1 MWTGNKPPP
10 LPSSALQSSNNR
22 QTARTNP
29 VTPNPRD
36 NELEALRQRGLTTLL
51 NRHFTETTQKV
62 ALERAAADA
71 AMADLQAR
79 KAQTS
84 EFVPSKDGELSP
96 LDALY
101 VKVNQWQ
108 KETRKKERETLL
120 LYQRYVNKF
129 GASGQVQVPATPA
142 AATAGS
148 TGGDGEAAAAMVV
161 TPSTPSWAKHDDDD
175 DDDDDDSP
183 HSQYDTP
190 QAAAPPTSPTYVPTI
205 AKKIEQALTEYLET
219 GGIEMPSM
227 ELLGKNQTYQ
237 EVFAKHEAEFKNY
250 YRRQLE
256 QRGVDAKTSLRW
268 SQKTPQEREDAVYR
282 GPGATITNKPLVRN
296 KMGNDDKLEY
306 TMPSTPE
313 EEENDLLV
321 EDSNDVFASSSP
333 YFVNEDFDDRSLV
346 SGLTT
351 LNSAETRRVLQD
363 CERSVATFL
372 RYEHEAIK
380 RMMLE
385 QEAAAAGDDGD
396 ESSSDLD
403 DGMGGSSSDICSIT
417 KATDQAEHLVK
428 EMQQILD
435 DFTEAS
441 QQMMMPDDDEGED
454 DTTAAQ
460 KAGGRRYHTSNPD
473 EYWVAYYDES
483 YQREY
488 YHERNTNR
496 TQWDPPDVDTTS
508 QSNSQSSPDDL
519 LMYDQVM
526 PESSLRGVDGS
537 YERRGSRFEEY
548 RRRRRRARKRRIMV
562 AAAVAAVAVTM
573 GLSRVAY
580 SKYNAWLA
588 TRPVINMESKE
599 KSPVVD
605 LSMTPVSL
613 MDTLRILE
621 TERWQLFEDEQ
632 QRRHRPW
639 ICNLPF
645 AYVLNPRCS
654 ELANENPIF
663 DLQALINAM
672 LQ

>member
-1 MWTGNKPPP
+1 MWTGNAPPP
-10 LPSSALQSSNNR
+10 LPPSALKKGNNR
-22 QTARTNP
+22 RG
-29 VTPNPRD
+29 TPKPRD
-36 NELEALRQRGLTTLL
+36 DELEALRQRGLTTLL

-129 GASGQVQVPATPA
+129 GASGHVQVPATPA
-142 AATAGS
+142 AASGS
-148 TGGDGEAAAAMVV
+148 GAAAMV
-161 TPSTPSWAKHDDDD
+161 TPSTPSWATHAVDTTSP
-175 DDDDDDSP
+175 DSMYSP
-183 HSQYDTP
+183 P
-190 QAAAPPTSPTYVPTI
+190 AAPPPVTPTYVPTI
-205 AKKIEQALTEYLET
+205 AKKIEQALTEYLDA
-219 GGIEMPSM
+219 GGMELPSM
-227 ELLGKNQTYQ
+227 ELLGKDQTYQ

-256 QRGVDAKTSLRW
+256 SRGVDAKTSLRW
-268 SQKTPQEREDAVYR
+268 SQKTPQEREDAVYK
-282 GPGATITNKPLVRN
+282 GPGATITNNPLVRN
-296 KMGNDDKLEY
+296 LRTQGMYEPQ
-306 TMPSTPE
+306 MSSTPE
-313 EEENDLLV
+313 EQGG
-321 EDSNDVFASSSP
+321 EDDAAPNSDVFASRP
-333 YFVNEDFDDRSLV
+333 CFVNEDFDDRSLV

-372 RYEHEAIK
+372 RDEHEAIK
-380 RMMLE
+380 RMME
-385 QEAAAAGDDGD
+385 EAGESDDSNRSSGKASDMGSIAKAA
-396 ESSSDLD
+396 
-403 DGMGGSSSDICSIT
+403 
-417 KATDQAEHLVK
+417 DQAEHLVK

-435 DFTEAS
+435 DFTVSS
-441 QQMMMPDDDEGED
+441 QRMMMMPDEEEED
-454 DTTAAQ
+454 ADTTAAQ

-473 EYWVAYYDES
+473 EYWVAYYDEA

-519 LMYDQVM
+519 LYEHVM
-526 PESSLRGVDGS
+526 PESPLRGVDGTAS
-537 YERRGSRFEEY
+537 ADRRGSRFEEY
-548 RRRRRRARKRRIMV
+548 RRKQRRARKRRVMV
-562 AAAVAAVAVTM
+562 AAAVAAVAVTA
-573 GLSRVAY
+573 GVSRMAY
-580 SKYNAWLA
+580 AKYGDWLL
-588 TRPVINMESKE
+588 TRPETAVNKE
-599 KSPVVD
+599 AKDVVVD
-605 LSMTPVSL
+605 LAVSPVSL

-621 TERWQLFEDEQ
+621 TERWQLFEEEQ
-632 QRRHRPW
+632 QRLHRPW

-645 AYVLNPRCS
+645 AYVVHHRCRR
-654 ELANENPIF
+654 LAYERPMF